1 MEHDPEG
8 TKAALYVRVS
18 TDKQTVANQIEALT
32 AVALARGW
40 EVVVDMR
47 KNKIRPAPRPC
58 RPPIAEVYKH
68 ALGCRYFVSRIAI
81 YATLSETCVGA
92 PATPPL
98 GCGSL
103 QTTTAAAAD
112 GQEQEMRIAAER
124 RSSERQRDQSM

>member
-68 ALGCRYFVSRIAI
+68 ALGCRYFASRIAI
-81 YATLSETCVGA
+81 YATPMAKNKAFCLHAGEQSAHRYKQETLEA
-92 PATPPL
+92 
-98 GCGSL
+98 
-103 QTTTAAAAD
+103 
-112 GQEQEMRIAAER
+112 
-124 RSSERQRDQSM
+124 